1 MKFGSVYTL
10 SAFIGASF
18 VLAGCG
24 AGQLSSMGSLPANS
38 MIGAAQHLQNHV
50 DSGCQDGNMKVAP
63 CPITFN
69 SSNPGPIVVTV
80 GRQGNR
86 LVIKETDDCASSGIA
101 TLTKIK
107 PRHWSVAAG
116 STTGSCTAH
125 FTTGGGQGNGVA
137 LPITNTL

>member
-1 MKFGSVYTL
+1 MKFGSLYVA
-10 SAFIGASF
+10 SAFIGASLF
-18 VLAGCG
+18 LAGCG
-24 AGQLSSMGSLPANS
+24 GSQSSSMGSLPTS
-38 MIGAAQHLQNHV
+38 SGSGAGQHLQN
-50 DSGCQDGNMKVAP
+50 DSGGTCQDGNMKVSP

-86 LVIKETDDCASSGIA
+86 LVIKETDNCASSGIA
-101 TLTKIK
+101 TLTKVK

-116 STTGSCTAH
+116 STAGSCTAH